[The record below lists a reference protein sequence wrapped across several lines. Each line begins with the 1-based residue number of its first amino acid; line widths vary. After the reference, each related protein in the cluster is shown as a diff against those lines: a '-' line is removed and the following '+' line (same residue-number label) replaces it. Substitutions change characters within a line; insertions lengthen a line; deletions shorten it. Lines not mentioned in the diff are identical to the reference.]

1 LHMAIG
7 AMVVAFFDYWL
18 LHPTRTLLAEI
29 TWQALSLAEI
39 QIEKAWTLEGPALA
53 MRLLDE
59 TDLLIVMT
67 WQRSGFLSITIF
79 SLLFVLL
86 TFPLR
91 GPLWCKITLLGLG
104 NVVGLAWNLIRLF
117 LLVVVA
123 YYLGAGAFKVV
134 DFVAGPAIDFLW
146 IVPVW
151 SLGLSL
157 LVYAERRKR
166 ARGGR

>member
-1 LHMAIG
+1 
-7 AMVVAFFDYWL
+7 MVVAFFGYSL
-18 LHPTRTLLAEI
+18 LHPIRTLLAEI
-29 TWQALSLAEI
+29 VGQALSLAQI
-39 QIEKAWTLEGPALA
+39 QIEEAWTLEGPALA

-59 TDLLIVMT
+59 TELLIVMT
-67 WQRSGFLSITIF
+67 WPRSGFLSITIF

-86 TFPLR
+86 TFPLK
-91 GPLWCKITLLGLG
+91 GPLWCKVAWLGLG

-117 LLVVVA
+117 LLVVAA

-134 DFVAGPAIDFLW
+134 DFVTGPAIDFLW

-157 LVYAERRKR
+157 LASAERRKR
-166 ARGGR
+166 TKGGR